1 MDNGQNLVRAHHL
14 EDVANGAKRYTLREV
29 LDVTN
34 AVSTELESI
43 NVDFTGATSISGG
56 ASGMVPAPAVC
67 DRNHFLRG
75 DGNWARPDTGN
86 VVLDTVASAV
96 EGALWKDSVNDV
108 PLLKLRHG
116 DYEYNFQ
123 YDSITYLGGS
133 SSATETVEP
142 DTYILGTASVSSE
155 GGIWYEITDNVP
167 TLWFHSGNFNYGI
180 NYSTITYKGDTTN
193 MVCYL
198 PFDSA
203 EMADALG
210 NEWVTYGTPTI
221 IDDANSFSG
230 KALSLNGSSYLTN
243 NMIAPLIGSWPS
255 TIDFWSMVRNNAQN
269 YTFCGTYNAN
279 YGTSSADTDYWLN
292 AMRYSNKYAYLN
304 FYGNENKGT
313 VMVEN
318 NTRHHYAVTYDG
330 TTVRM
335 FVDGVLATER
345 IHNVALGGN
354 FCIGAYPAVNGGA
367 DLNGTI
373 DHFRIFKAALWTEN
387 FTPPVPSDYL

>member
-1 MDNGQNLVRAHHL
+1 MPSK
-14 EDVANGAKRYTLREV
+14 ANIKNYIREV
-29 LDVTN
+29 RIEHDKRI
-34 AVSTELESI
+34 AVSLGGGASYD
-43 NVDFTGATSISGG
+43 VFTGATAIAGG
-56 ASGMVPAPAVC
+56 ASGFVPAPFPG
-67 DRNHFLRG
+67 DQNHFLRG
-75 DGNWARPDTGN
+75 DGTWARADSGN
-86 VVLDTVASAV
+86 VVLDTVASGI

-142 DTYILGTASVSSE
+142 DTYSLGTASVSSE

-167 TLWFHSGNFNYGI
+167 MLWFHSGNFNYGI

-243 NMIAPLIGSWPS
+243 NMIAPLIGSSPW
-255 TIDFWSMVRNNAQN
+255 TIDFWARYTTNAGHQ
-269 YTFCGTYNAN
+269 TAFGTYNAN
-279 YGTSSADTDYWLN
+279 YGTTGRATNYWVAMLISSGLPNMFFDDGGQW
-292 AMRYSNKYAYLN
+292 
-304 FYGNENKGT
+304 GT
-313 VMVEN
+313 IRTGID
-318 NTRHHYAVTYDG
+318 TRHHYAMTYDG
-330 TTVRM
+330 VKARF
-335 FVDGVLATER
+335 FVDGVLSGEKVWN
-345 IHNVALGGN
+345 ISLGGI
-354 FCIGAYPAVNGGA
+354 FCIGNDGTFSMPFW
-367 DLNGTI
+367 GTI

>member
-1 MDNGQNLVRAHHL
+1 MPSK
-14 EDVANGAKRYTLREV
+14 ANIKNYIREV
-29 LDVTN
+29 RIEHDKRI
-34 AVSTELESI
+34 AVSLGGGVT
-43 NVDFTGATSISGG
+43 DFEGATSISGG
-56 ASGMVPAPAVC
+56 ASGLVPAPPFGA
-67 DRNHFLRG
+67 RNYFLRG

-86 VVLDTVASAV
+86 VVLDTVASGI

-142 DTYILGTASVSSE
+142 DTYSLGTASVSSE

-167 TLWFHSGNFNYGI
+167 MLWFHSGNFNYGI

-221 IDDANSFSG
+221 IDDANSYSG

-243 NMIAPLIGSWPS
+243 NMIAPLIGSSPW
-255 TIDFWSMVRNNAQN
+255 TIDFWASVRDNTQN

-279 YGTSSADTDYWLN
+279 YGTSGADTDYWLN

-345 IHNVALGGN
+345 IHNVVLGGN
-354 FCIGAYPAVNGGA
+354 FRIGAYPGGDGA
-367 DLNGTI
+367 FLNGTI